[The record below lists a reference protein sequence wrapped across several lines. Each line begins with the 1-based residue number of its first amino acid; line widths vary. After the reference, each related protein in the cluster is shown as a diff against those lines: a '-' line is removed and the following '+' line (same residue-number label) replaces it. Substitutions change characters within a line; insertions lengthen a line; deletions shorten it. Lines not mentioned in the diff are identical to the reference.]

1 MWITG
6 SSTGAGRCA
15 TTLLVLI
22 REVFNDTSEYFLDN
36 QITIYPPALVGWAG
50 RPILMDTAHQ
60 HDDLEINFVAEGG
73 AMLYLFG
80 GEPVE
85 IGPGSVAAF
94 WAAVPHQLVANSAT
108 RVHWVH
114 VPFATF
120 LGWGLPTALVG
131 RLLSGPPLIA
141 PPSAAMASDPANF
154 TQWAADLSSAQPER
168 RRVLLLEV
176 EARVRR
182 LALDAPQA
190 PVRQNSGGDSTLRH
204 VVTMARHIAEHFRE
218 PLTVADVAAAAHLHP
233 NYAMTHFG
241 KIVRTT
247 IIDYLTRCRLAE
259 GRRLLVTTDLP
270 IAAVASDSGFSSVS
284 RFYAAFK
291 TECGVPPAAY
301 RRQHR

>member
-1 MWITG
+1 MDPQIEIAPPG
-6 SSTGAGRCA
+6 
-15 TTLLVLI
+15 LI
-22 REVFNDTSEYFLDN
+22 
-36 QITIYPPALVGWAG
+36 GWAG

-60 HDDLEINFVAEGG
+60 HDDLEINFIAEGG
-73 AMLYLFG
+73 TMLYLFG

-94 WAAVPHQLVANSAT
+94 WAAVPHQLVANSVT
-108 RVHWVH
+108 RAHWVH

-131 RLLSGPPLIA
+131 RLLSGVPLIA
-141 PPSAAMASDPANF
+141 PPSAAKDADDANF
-154 TQWAADLSSAQPER
+154 TQWAADLASAHPER
-168 RRVLLLEV
+168 RRILLLEV

-182 LALDAPQA
+182 LALDAPRD
-190 PVRQNSGGDSTLRH
+190 PVPRPAVGDPALRH

-218 PLTVADVAAAAHLHP
+218 PLTVADVAAAARLHP
-233 NYAMTHFG
+233 GYAMAHFG

-247 IIDYLTRCRLAE
+247 INDYLTRCRLAE
-259 GRRLLVTTDLP
+259 GRRLLVTTELP
-270 IAAVASDSGFSSVS
+270 IAAVAAESGFSSVS

-291 TECGVPPAAY
+291 AECGVPPAAY